1 MEKLS
6 RPDIR
11 ALRKAFE
18 DTSCT
23 CSTYEQVIREFG
35 PVRPFPMLKEAEERH
50 MRALQ
55 ALLERYRVAL
65 PKPHATQAAHFATL
79 SDALEAAI
87 AWESRKIEACERLHA
102 SAHEADILA
111 EIRNLRRASRDA
123 HLPALRECADVL
135 KRFRK
140 TPARS
145 KTHA

>member
-6 RPDIR
+6 PPDIR

-87 AWESRKIEACERLHA
+87 A
-102 SAHEADILA
+102 
-111 EIRNLRRASRDA
+111 
-123 HLPALRECADVL
+123 
-135 KRFRK
+135 
-140 TPARS
+140 
-145 KTHA
+145 